1 MIPYLGD
8 ELIFPSAE
16 NSTERGIVAIGGDL
30 SPDRL
35 MLAYRNGIFPWFNEE
50 DPIIWWSLDPRM
62 VIFPDKLKVSKS
74 MRSLIKKEAY
84 QVTYNQSFV
93 KVIEACSQIPRS
105 GQYGTWITK
114 EMKDAYIRLN
124 QLGYAYSVEV
134 WDEEELVGGL
144 YGVKVGGV
152 FSGESM
158 FSLKSNASKYGFIT
172 FINKAKKEGLKLID
186 CQQESNHLR
195 SLGGETISRTEYLS
209 FLEKWRDG

>member
-8 ELIFPSAE
+8 ELVFPSAE
-16 NSTERGIVAIGGDL
+16 LTTERGIVAIGGDL

-35 MLAYRNGIFPWFNEE
+35 MLAYRNGIFPWYNED

-62 VIFPDKLKVSKS
+62 VIFPEKLKVSKS
-74 MRSLIKKEAY
+74 MRSLLRKEAFTI
-84 QVTYNQSFV
+84 TYNQNFV
-93 KVIEACSQIPRS
+93 KVIEACSQIYRE
-105 GQYGTWITK
+105 GQSGTWITK

-134 WDEEELVGGL
+134 WEQSELVGGL

-158 FSLKSNASKYGFIT
+158 FSLKSNASKYGFIS
-172 FINKAKKEGLKLID
+172 FIRHATKEGLKLID

-195 SLGGETISRTEYLS
+195 SLGGESISRKQYLT
-209 FLEKWRDG
+209 LLNKYRDL